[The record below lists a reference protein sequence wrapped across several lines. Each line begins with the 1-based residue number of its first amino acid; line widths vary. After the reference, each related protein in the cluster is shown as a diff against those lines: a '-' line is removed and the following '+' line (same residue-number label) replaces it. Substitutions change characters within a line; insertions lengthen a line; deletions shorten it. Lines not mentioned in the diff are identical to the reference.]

1 MADWREPRE
10 VLEAAEQAAAAGD
23 YTSAEELLREAAVL
37 QENNFGSTDPNL
49 ANTLNNLGVVCEIN
63 QKPIDAEAFFRRAYA
78 IATSTLQPDH
88 PFVLT
93 SRKNLEDFCRS
104 QGKPFDPPSPSP
116 VFDTGEDVALTDS
129 NEFSLELPP
138 GEQLQPVVS
147 GNWSRRLV
155 LGGLIAVGL
164 FVGFAVNVIWLR
176 WNDEAKSAAAISS
189 SASPPSASATKSGR
203 AKPPRQVQKT
213 SSTDSG
219 EVSAKTGV
227 VPPTP
232 PTSVQADAPSPSTTK
247 GAKSLSKTAKNLGTT
262 PNSVGTTASVP
273 PSPEVAAAE
282 LCRNLST
289 STWKCVRPGKQVG
302 AGSLFY
308 YTRLKSPT
316 VTTVQHRWYRGDRL
330 HRTVNLPVR
339 VNTREG
345 YRTYSR
351 TSVDS
356 KGGGDWRV
364 ELRTRDGVVLHEER
378 FVVQ

>member
-1 MADWREPRE
+1 
-10 VLEAAEQAAAAGD
+10 
-23 YTSAEELLREAAVL
+23 
-37 QENNFGSTDPNL
+37 
-49 ANTLNNLGVVCEIN
+49 
-63 QKPIDAEAFFRRAYA
+63 
-78 IATSTLQPDH
+78 
-88 PFVLT
+88 
-93 SRKNLEDFCRS
+93 
-104 QGKPFDPPSPSP
+104 
-116 VFDTGEDVALTDS
+116 VAS
-129 NEFSLELPP
+129 
-138 GEQLQPVVS
+138 
-147 GNWSRRLV
+147 
-155 LGGLIAVGL
+155 
-164 FVGFAVNVIWLR
+164 
-176 WNDEAKSAAAISS
+176 
-189 SASPPSASATKSGR
+189 
-203 AKPPRQVQKT
+203 
-213 SSTDSG
+213 
-219 EVSAKTGV
+219 
-227 VPPTP
+227 
-232 PTSVQADAPSPSTTK
+232 
-247 GAKSLSKTAKNLGTT
+247 
-262 PNSVGTTASVP
+262 
-273 PSPEVAAAE
+273 AE